1 MSAFQTAAGSS
12 ADLRVHAGLLGKFQ
26 PGTTS
31 EIGVEIASPQAT
43 RADLSISDANG
54 RTIHHLQLNEHARKK
69 LWLGIKPKKDGSVTI
84 TLTAPSKKTLTH
96 SITLTATRLPITL
109 VSIAPGERKR
119 STAQL
124 KTAEESA
131 IVMLSSA
138 GFPHT
143 TQGYGAVQS
152 VITDLESLAA
162 LEQRQSEAL
171 GQYLAG
177 CGILL
182 LDKASSSV
190 IERLGRSA
198 GCAGQ
203 LIRSYDQLSEIP
215 QLLQQLDEL
224 RPPRLPESK
233 TLALLTTSQ
242 PHLAVPL
249 YLFGYLL
256 LMVLLSSLLKRP
268 ALLLALPLLTAATG
282 LVVWYGTGGQQLTLW
297 AEAETGDPIARLAA
311 IQYSGGDRRGFQET
325 TFTTDMVITR
335 LEDQQTSTPI
345 ERREGNDLYH
355 LTSDTMLFEPVRY
368 RLDGIV
374 RQPHRFSLLLDNG
387 QPIVRNTG
395 TDTTPAGRLL
405 WKRHSYA
412 LPALS
417 PDETWHPELQGE
429 RPSTPAERLLS
440 RRLSFNSAALLI
452 PISQGWGGFA
462 SSATSTTGWLVIR
475 SSTGGR
481 S

>member
-1 MSAFQTAAGSS
+1 M
-12 ADLRVHAGLLGKFQ
+12 HAGLLGKFQ
-26 PGTTS
+26 LGRTT
-31 EIGVEIASPQAT
+31 EIGVEIVSSHAA

-69 LWLGIKPKKDGSVTI
+69 LWLGIKPKKDGSVTV
-84 TLTAPSKKTLTH
+84 TLTAPSDKTLTH

-109 VSIAPGERKR
+109 VSIAPNERMR

-124 KTAEESA
+124 KTTQESV
-131 IVMLSSA
+131 IVMLSST

-190 IERLGRSA
+190 VERLGRSA
-198 GCAGQ
+198 GCGGQ

-215 QLLQQLDEL
+215 QLLQQLDVL
-224 RPPRLPESK
+224 RPPKLPESK
-233 TLALLTTSQ
+233 TLALLSSNQ
-242 PHLAVPL
+242 PRLAVPL

-256 LMVLLSSLLKRP
+256 LMVLLSSLLTRP
-268 ALLLALPLLTAATG
+268 ALLLVLPLLTAATG
-282 LVVWYGTGGQQLTLW
+282 LVVWYGAGGQQLTLW

-325 TFTTDMVITR
+325 TFTTDVVITR
-335 LEDQQTSTPI
+335 LENQQTSTPI
-345 ERREGNDLYH
+345 EHREGNDLYH
-355 LTSDTMLFEPVRY
+355 LTSNAALFTPVRY

-374 RQPHRFSLLLDNG
+374 RQPHRLSLVLDNG

-395 TDTTPAGRLL
+395 TSASPAGRLL

-417 PDETWHPELQGE
+417 PDETWHPEQQGE
-429 RPSTPAERLLS
+429 APTTPAERLLS
-440 RRLSFNSAALLI
+440 RRLSFNGAALLI
-452 PISQGWGGFA
+452 PISQKWGGFA
-462 SSATSTTGWLVIR
+462 PSATSTTGWLVIR

>member
-1 MSAFQTAAGSS
+1 M
-12 ADLRVHAGLLGKFQ
+12 RAGLLGKFQ
-26 PGTTS
+26 PGRTT
-31 EIGVEIASPQAT
+31 EIGVEIISSRAAK
-43 RADLSISDANG
+43 ADLSISDANG
-54 RTIHHLQLNEHARKK
+54 KTIHHLQLNEHARKK
-69 LWLGIKPKKDGSVTI
+69 LWFGIKPKKKDGSVTV
-84 TLTAPSKKTLTH
+84 TLTVPSDKTLTH
-96 SITLTATRLPITL
+96 SINLTATRLPITL
-109 VSIAPGERKR
+109 VSIAPNERMR

-124 KTAEESA
+124 KTTEERV

-152 VITDLESLAA
+152 IITDLESLAA

-198 GCAGQ
+198 GCGGH
-203 LIRSYDQLSEIP
+203 LIRSYDQLSGIP
-215 QLLQQLDEL
+215 QLLQQLDGL
-224 RPPRLPESK
+224 RPPKLPEST

-242 PHLAVPL
+242 PNLAVPL

-268 ALLLALPLLTAATG
+268 ALLLVLPLLTAATG
-282 LVVWYGTGGQQLTLW
+282 LVVWYGAGVQQLTLW

-325 TFTTDMVITR
+325 IFTRDMVITR
-335 LEDQQTSTPI
+335 LENQETSTPI
-345 ERREGNDLYH
+345 EHREGNDLYH
-355 LTSDTMLFEPVRY
+355 LTSDTALFAPTRY

-374 RQPHRFSLLLDNG
+374 RQPHRFSLILDSG

-395 TDTTPAGRLL
+395 ARATPAGRLL
-405 WKRHSYA
+405 WKRHSYV

-417 PDETWHPELQGE
+417 PGETWQPEQQGE
-429 RPSTPAERLLS
+429 APTTPAERLLN
-440 RRLSFNSAALLI
+440 RRLSFSNAALLI
-452 PISQGWGGFA
+452 PISQEWGGFA
-462 SSATSTTGWLVIR
+462 PSATSTTGWLVIR
-475 SSTGGR
+475 SSTGER